1 MNFLIKKFSPTILT
15 ISFLLLLFIFY
26 KSEIFWHG
34 NNRYYYKIYYLIS
47 LILIFFSI
55 LSFFF
60 NDKIKQYLIISGIS
74 VVISLYLIEVYLT
87 YKNQLSKEQA
97 INEQLLREQLYE
109 KQTSKKWDKRKKIE
123 IYRDLKKTNNEI
135 VVTLYPRSFF
145 ENRHA
150 TYLSQKYSILPLGG
164 ISNSETINCN
174 ENGYYSIYLSDRYG
188 FNNPD
193 MEWDKEE
200 IEYFLVGDSFTN
212 GDCVNRPKDISSVL
226 RKLSNKSVLS
236 LGQGGNGSLIEYATL
251 REYLNTNVKKVLW
264 VYSESNDLYNLSAE
278 LRSEILINYLKNPN
292 FTQNLKLKQNEIDM
306 LGREIIKKFNE
317 NEKKKINKKNIATFL
332 KLNEIR
338 EILKNLLPQ
347 YQTSKKV
354 TSKSTINEFIKILN
368 FTKDLIK
375 QNNSKLYFVYLPEYN
390 HYKLNYDNS
399 NYELVKNI
407 VSELNIPFIDIH
419 KEVFEKEKNPLELF
433 PFKMTGHYNAE
444 GYKKAAEAIYEFTK
458 N

>member
-1 MNFLIKKFSPTILT
+1 M
-15 ISFLLLLFIFY
+15 
-26 KSEIFWHG
+26 
-34 NNRYYYKIYYLIS
+34 
-47 LILIFFSI
+47 
-55 LSFFF
+55 
-60 NDKIKQYLIISGIS
+60 S

-87 YKNQLSKEQA
+87 YKNQLSKEH
-97 INEQLLREQLYE
+97 INEQLLKEQLYE

-123 IYRDLKKTNNEI
+123 IYQDLKKTNNEI
-135 VVTLYPRSFF
+135 VVTLYPRNFF

-251 REYLNTNVKKVLW
+251 REYLNTNVKKVIW
-264 VYSESNDLYNLSAE
+264 VFSESNDLYNLNAE
-278 LRSEILINYLKNPN
+278 LKSEILINYLKNSN
-292 FTQNLKLKQNEIDM
+292 ATQNLKLKQNEIDM
-306 LGREIIKKFNE
+306 LGRETIKKFFE
-317 NEKKKINKKNIATFL
+317 NEEKEINNINIATFL

-338 EILKNLLPQ
+338 EILKNLLPE

-368 FTKDLIK
+368 LTKDLIK

-390 HYKLNYDNS
+390 HYKLNFDNS

-444 GYKKAAEAIYEFTK
+444 GYKKVAEAIYKFTK

>member
-15 ISFLLLLFIFY
+15 ISLLLLLFTFY

-34 NNRYYYKIYYLIS
+34 NNRYYYKTYYLIS

-55 LSFFF
+55 ISFFF
-60 NDKIKQYLIISGIS
+60 DDKIKQYLIISGIS
-74 VVISLYLIEVYLT
+74 IVISLYLIEVYLT
-87 YKNQLSKEQA
+87 YKNQLSKEKPL
-97 INEQLLREQLYE
+97 NEQLLKEQLYE
-109 KQTSKKWDKRKKIE
+109 KQTNKKWDKRKKIE
-123 IYRDLKKTNNEI
+123 IYKDLKKTNNEI
-135 VVTLYPRSFF
+135 VISLYPRNFF
-145 ENRHA
+145 ENRYA

-200 IEYFLVGDSFTN
+200 IEYFLVGDSFLN

-226 RKLSNKSVLS
+226 RKLSNKSVLN
-236 LGQGGNGSLIEYATL
+236 LGQGGNGSLIQYVTL
-251 REYLNTNVKKVLW
+251 REYLNKNVKKVLW
-264 VYSESNDLYNLSAE
+264 IYYEGNDLYNLSAE
-278 LRSEILINYLKNPN
+278 LRSEILLNYLKNPSA
-292 FTQNLKLKQNEIDM
+292 TQNLKLKQNEIDM
-306 LGREIIKKFNE
+306 LGRKIIKEFSE
-317 NEKKKINKKNIATFL
+317 NEKKEINEKDTVTFL

-338 EILKNLLPQ
+338 EILKNQLPEN
-347 YQTSKKV
+347 QTSKKV
-354 TSKSTINEFIKILN
+354 TSKFTINEFIKILN
-368 FTKDLIK
+368 LTKDLIK
-375 QNNSKLYFVYLPEYN
+375 QNNSKLYFVYLPEYS

-399 NYELVKNI
+399 NYDLVKNI
-407 VSELNIPFIDIH
+407 VTELNIPFVDIH

-433 PFKMTGHYNAE
+433 PFQMTGHYNAE
-444 GYKKAAEAIYEFTK
+444 GYKKVAEAIYKLTK